1 MRRALALARRGWG
14 QTAPNPMVG
23 AVLVKDGVV
32 VGEGFHAKFGAPHA
46 EAMALAVAGDLARGA
61 TAYLTLEPCAHEG
74 KTPPCA
80 DALIAAG
87 VSRVVVAVADPNPV
101 AQGGAK
107 RLLAAGI
114 AVEFGFEAEEAL
126 ELNAPFFFAA
136 ANPPRPW
143 ITLKLA
149 VSVDGAIASAS
160 REPRWLTGE
169 AARHYVHRLR
179 AVHDAV
185 AVGVGTALADDPNLN
200 VRHGRRPR
208 VAPLRVVFDRTA
220 RLPADSQLARTARR
234 SPTLVVAE
242 QPEAGPVTAL
252 EQRGVVVLTTS
263 GLADALRA
271 LVERGVRSM
280 FVEGGAQL
288 AQSLLAAGV
297 VDRLIIFQAPVLL
310 GPGALAAFVEAPSV
324 DRFRVVE
331 RREFGDDLMAVYAL
345 NELPSVAAPT

>member
-23 AVLVKDGVV
+23 AVLVNDGVV

-46 EAMALAVAGDLARGA
+46 EAMALGAAGEHARGA
-61 TAYLTLEPCAHEG
+61 TAYVTLEPCAHEG

-87 VSRVVVAVADPNPV
+87 VSRVVVAVADPNPL
-101 AQGGAK
+101 ARGGAE
-107 RLLAAGI
+107 RLRAAGI
-114 AVEFGFEAEEAL
+114 GVEFGLEAEEAL

-185 AVGVGTALADDPNLN
+185 AVGVGTALADDPKLN

-208 VAPLRVVFDRTA
+208 VAPLRVIFDRTA
-220 RLPADSQLARTARR
+220 RLPAESHLARTARR
-234 SPTLVVAE
+234 NPTLVMAE
-242 QPEAGPVTAL
+242 LPDAGQVTAL
-252 EQRGVVVLTTS
+252 ERRGVEILTSS
-263 GLADALRA
+263 GLEGALQA
-271 LVERGVRSM
+271 LVRRGVRSM

-345 NELPSVAAPT
+345 NELPGVAAQT